1 MIKQLKN
8 LFFTIYRLKWI
19 IYLTILMFLIQIN
32 NILYKLFKS
41 KKNEFNHNIITNLN
55 LEI

>member
-1 MIKQLKN
+1 
-8 LFFTIYRLKWI
+8 
-19 IYLTILMFLIQIN
+19 MFLIQIN
-32 NILYKLFKS
+32 NTLYKLFKS